1 MRQISVTVNGRAY
14 RVSCQAG
21 DETKINDLAEYL
33 QSKVEMLGLPA
44 GTQVAEAQVLL
55 MAALLAA
62 DDLSDRLTEIEALQN
77 ENDQLRTEVTR
88 LHGELAAR
96 ASSLEARA
104 AQGLEK
110 AAARVEQL
118 VARFEPA

>member
-1 MRQISVTVNGRAY
+1 MRQISVTVNGRPY

-21 DETKINDLAEYL
+21 DEAKIADLAEYL
-33 QSKVEMLGLPA
+33 QSKVAMLNLPNNA
-44 GTQVAEAQVLL
+44 QVAEAQVLL

-62 DDLSDRLTEIEALQN
+62 DDLSDRLNEIESLQA
-77 ENDQLRTEVTR
+77 ENDQLRAEVNR
-88 LHGELAAR
+88 LHNDVAAR